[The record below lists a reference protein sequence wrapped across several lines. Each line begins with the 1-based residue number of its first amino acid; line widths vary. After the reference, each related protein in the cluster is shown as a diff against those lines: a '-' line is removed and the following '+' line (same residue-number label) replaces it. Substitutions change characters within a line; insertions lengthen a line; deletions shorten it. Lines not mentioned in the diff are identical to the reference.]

1 MKKFIVLFIIICIP
15 SFAYSQQWHAYLDSI
30 TKITSVKHDKKD
42 LERAYK
48 FVELADK
55 DIEKNDVKRD
65 TIYADYLYRKGFVKY
80 SIGQFTSQPFEESI
94 SIWNQSQKKN
104 YLKLSKNHYFL
115 ADGFNLIKDYSNAY
129 LNYEK
134 CYIMN
139 RQFNLK
145 YNTYFS
151 SSIYCLSVI
160 DYKENFNFKKAE
172 QYAIEYIELNKE
184 TAYLNFDFNYAYA
197 FRWKEDSKGY
207 ENVLLDFNNNYE
219 NKNLNNPELYFQI
232 NYLLF
237 DYYRK
242 QIFYS
247 KQNKNDELI
256 KYGEKAI
263 EIQNKLNKKNDNILQ
278 EIYLELA
285 LSYSNKNDEVNK
297 KKYND
302 LLKKRIF

>member
-1 MKKFIVLFIIICIP
+1 MKKTILLFFIFFTCFV
-15 SFAYSQQWHAYLDSI
+15 SSQTWQQYSDSLI
-30 TKITSVKHDKKD
+30 HYINKNN
-42 LERAYK
+42 
-48 FVELADK
+48 
-55 DIEKNDVKRD
+55 IEKANYFGNLIDIQLNNQKFIKD
-65 TIYADYLYRKGFVKY
+65 TIYSDYLYRKGVLRY
-80 SIGQFTSQPFEESI
+80 SQGKFSPKFFEESI
-94 SIWNQSQKKN
+94 SIWNKSPKKN
-104 YLKLSKNHYFL
+104 YLKLSKVYYFL
-115 ADGFNLIKDYSNAY
+115 ADGYNASKDYSNAY

-134 CYIMN
+134 CYLIN
-139 RQFNLK
+139 KQFNLK
-145 YNTYFS
+145 NNIYFS
-151 SSIYCLSVI
+151 NSVYCLSVI
-160 DYKENFNFKKAE
+160 DYQENFNFKKAE
-172 QYAIEYIELNKE
+172 RYAIEYIELNKE

-242 QIFYS
+242 QIFYN
-247 KQNKNDELI
+247 KQNKNNEVI

-263 EIQNKLNKKNDNILQ
+263 EIHNKLNKKYDNILK

-285 LSYSNKNDEVNK
+285 LSYSEKKDEVNE

-302 LLKKRIF
+302 LMKK